1 MASNISYKILSV
13 LLLFVLL
20 LSHSL
25 AAKDLDKNSDEN
37 DFAEFE
43 TEDDD
48 ESDDAYEDEI
58 ETKPAERNR
67 AKGTG
72 VGDDNSDDDV
82 DVETDDGGES
92 DESDEAEEDLTVETE
107 DDYDH
112 FADEEEFE
120 GYSRDKSGSKG
131 KQSEPDLKIAK
142 VPLHLR
148 ANWEGFYLEILMI
161 AGLAAYAL
169 NFFAG
174 RSKNSKLA
182 TAWMKYNRSIMQDN
196 FSIVGDDGSGDEPQ
210 QGILVKESESHY
222 SLWCS
227 GRVNCEGLL
236 VELKLLKRHDLV
248 HVLTY
253 MFKPTSDKMVA
264 TVYMSDEDMDNFVF
278 AIYPKRTAG
287 RMQKELQDLNFFC
300 PERRPAEKVGLPST
314 YSILSESAEMLS
326 LLSVTVTKLITDKSD
341 LFESL
346 HFSDQYVGYKK
357 NPDEAENPEEMKP
370 QKARK
375 VLIFTFNLPGKGKT
389 KYTYM
394 EMCKPLINL
403 IFHFMDKVKKFKLS
417 KDAKT
422 KSDKKRREMEESF
435 WKQAHASRQEAAQL
449 RREEKQR
456 AEKERIMNEDDTEK
470 QRRWEEKAHKKEMKK
485 RNPAF
490 KMKQLKAR
498 A

>member
-1 MASNISYKILSV
+1 
-13 LLLFVLL
+13 
-20 LSHSL
+20 
-25 AAKDLDKNSDEN
+25 
-37 DFAEFE
+37 
-43 TEDDD
+43 
-48 ESDDAYEDEI
+48 
-58 ETKPAERNR
+58 
-67 AKGTG
+67 
-72 VGDDNSDDDV
+72 
-82 DVETDDGGES
+82 
-92 DESDEAEEDLTVETE
+92 
-107 DDYDH
+107 
-112 FADEEEFE
+112 
-120 GYSRDKSGSKG
+120 
-131 KQSEPDLKIAK
+131 
-142 VPLHLR
+142 
-148 ANWEGFYLEILMI
+148 MI

-182 TAWMKYNRSIMQDN
+182 TAWMKYNRTIMQDN

-287 RMQKELQDLNFFC
+287 RMQKELQDLSFFC
-300 PERRPAEKVGLPST
+300 PERRPGEKVGLPST
-314 YSILSESAEMLS
+314 YSVISESAEILS

-346 HFSDQYVGYKK
+346 HFSDQYAGYKK
-357 NPDEAENPEEMKP
+357 NPDEAENPEEIKP
-370 QKARK
+370 PKARK

-389 KYTYM
+389 KYAYM
-394 EMCKPLINL
+394 EMCKPLINV

-435 WKQAHASRQEAAQL
+435 WKQAHASRQEAAQQ
-449 RREEKQR
+449 RREDKQR
-456 AEKERIMNEDDTEK
+456 AEKERMMNEDDTEK
-470 QRRWEEKAHKKEMKK
+470 QRRWELSIVFYLNKLKFDNEFLHALSSVSSKLCVFPLLEKNYQSESSQETAPEFKPTQSIKMEVSQYTPDPFPLGSNRRIIAPFWADVDT
-485 RNPAF
+485 RNGGVVYYRETQDLAIRTRVSEEIRKYF
-490 KMKQLKAR
+490 VRQRRFSAKWVLIVSWLNVAR
-498 A
+498 YGGTSSPS